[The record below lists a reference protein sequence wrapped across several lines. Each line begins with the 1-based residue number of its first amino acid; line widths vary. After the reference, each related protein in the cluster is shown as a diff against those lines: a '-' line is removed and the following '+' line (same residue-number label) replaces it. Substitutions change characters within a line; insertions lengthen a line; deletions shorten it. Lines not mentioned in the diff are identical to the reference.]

1 MELHNNIEKSVND
14 EIWKF
19 VESENK
25 TRMDE
30 SKGKMNL
37 SDLVDDGENHQRL
50 SNLVTYNYEQTDL
63 C

>member
-1 MELHNNIEKSVND
+1 M
-14 EIWKF
+14 
-19 VESENK
+19 ESENK

-50 SNLVTYNYEQTDL
+50 SNLVTYNYKQTDL
-63 C
+63 